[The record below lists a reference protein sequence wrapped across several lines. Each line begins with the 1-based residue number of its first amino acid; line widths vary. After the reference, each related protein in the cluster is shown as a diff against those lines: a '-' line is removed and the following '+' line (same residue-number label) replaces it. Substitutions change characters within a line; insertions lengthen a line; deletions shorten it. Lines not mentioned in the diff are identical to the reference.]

1 MLTKVDNACILK
13 EFFLEAVYYR
23 TRLMTYA
30 EQLQVIQ
37 GLHLREGDNVTI
49 QCPFCGTPKKL
60 SASKKDGKLMWNC
73 YRASCNG
80 RGIHSGRRDLQ
91 TAKEYMANGTKISKQ
106 RYKPIPSL
114 TTRPENHPP
123 ALDYLASVNSLEAY
137 ERGLIEVRYAPAEDR
152 VLFIQGDGA
161 VGRSLS
167 SGTKWLTYGL
177 LPEGIRVG
185 SGSTAV
191 LVEDTP
197 SACSISRLPNTAGI
211 AMLGTTL
218 TNPIKTALNKFNKVY
233 FILDKDAS
241 IKAINTRKFV
251 CSHIKVRFTQKDL
264 KCLDVEQIKAVL
276 SA

>member
-1 MLTKVDNACILK
+1 
-13 EFFLEAVYYR
+13 
-23 TRLMTYA
+23 MTYA

-37 GLHLREGDNVTI
+37 SLHLREGDNVTI

-60 SASKKDGKLMWNC
+60 SAAKSDGKLMWNC

-80 RGIHSGRRDLQ
+80 RGIYSGRRDLQ
-91 TAKEYMANGTKISKQ
+91 TAKDYMANGTKISKQ

-114 TTRPENHPP
+114 TTRPENHQP

-137 ERGLIEVRYAPAEDR
+137 QRGLIEVRYAPAEDR

-167 SGTKWLTYGL
+167 RGPKWLSFGD
-177 LPEGIRVG
+177 LPAGIAVG
-185 SGSTAV
+185 NGSTAV

-197 SACSISRLPNTAGI
+197 SACSISRLINTVGV

-218 TNPIKTALNKFNKVY
+218 TNPIKDTLNKFNKVY
-233 FILDKDAS
+233 FILDKDAAR
-241 IKAINTRKFV
+241 KAIKTRKSV

-264 KCLDVEQIKAVL
+264 KCLSVEQIKAVL
-276 SA
+276 TV

>member
-1 MLTKVDNACILK
+1 
-13 EFFLEAVYYR
+13 
-23 TRLMTYA
+23 MTYA

-37 GLHLREGDNVTI
+37 SLHLREGDNVTI

-60 SASKKDGKLMWNC
+60 SASKSDGKLMWNC
-73 YRASCNG
+73 YRASCSG

-91 TAKEYMANGTKISKQ
+91 TAKEYMANGVKISKQ

-123 ALDYLASVNSLEAY
+123 ALAYLDSVNSLEAY
-137 ERGLIEVRYAPAEDR
+137 QRGLIEVRYAPAEDR

-167 SGTKWLTYGL
+167 RGPKWLSFGD
-177 LPEGIRVG
+177 LPAGIAVG
-185 SGSTAV
+185 NGSTAV

-197 SACSISRLPNTAGI
+197 SACSISRLPNTVGI

-218 TNPIKTALNKFNKVY
+218 TNPIKDTLNKFNKVY
-233 FILDKDAS
+233 FILDKDAAL
-241 IKAINTRKFV
+241 KAIKTRKSV
-251 CSHIKVRFTQKDL
+251 CSHIKVRLTKTDL
-264 KCLDVEQIKAVL
+264 KYLSVEQIKAVL
-276 SA
+276 TV